1 MSCIPGSLLIDQ
13 IQTVRLLVQVQ
24 VCTFMTIRGI
34 ACWTDQAVC
43 GVSMWG
49 MAARRLPMQSLIRPL
64 SCLIS
69 VHGVIQLHRRHDWLI
84 GCQASH
90 LAILIIFSIPLEVLQ
105 QSTLHFDFACFTTT
119 YSAALRKNILLL
131 VMMPIMA
138 ALIFLLL
145 CAASRVTRTGWTP
158 SSTRFISYLLQTATA
173 VPGVWMRQRSARN
186 LSLNWKQKSLRLS
199 PNVSPHSLQ
208 NRYWHQAV

>member
-1 MSCIPGSLLIDQ
+1 MSCIPGRLLIDR
-13 IQTVRLLVQVQ
+13 IKAVRLLVQVQ
-24 VCTFMTIRGI
+24 AYTFTTIRGI

-43 GVSMWG
+43 GVSMWD
-49 MAARRLPMQSLIRPL
+49 MVARRLPMQSLIRPL

-119 YSAALRKNILLL
+119 YSAARKKNILLL

-173 VPGVWMRQRSARN
+173 VPGVWMRQRSARS